1 MKRKGHIRLTP
12 DVRRE
17 QVVMAALELAHSKPY
32 WAVTRNELADAVGIA
47 GSVVQYH
54 FGTVKQMR
62 RAIMR
67 AAVHREDLLVIAQG
81 IAAQDPHAL
90 RAPADLRARAVKTL
104 HGYGG

>member
-12 DVRRE
+12 DIRRE
-17 QVVMAALELAHSKPY
+17 QVVEAALRLAQSKPY
-32 WAVTRNELADAVGIA
+32 WQITRNELADEVGIA

-54 FGTVKQMR
+54 FNTVKQMR

-67 AAVHREDLLVIAQG
+67 AAVHREDLTVVAQG

-90 RAPADLRARAVKTL
+90 KADAGLRARAIGTL
-104 HGYGG
+104 S